1 MAKSTI
7 PRADSA
13 VIYDDD
19 PEYLSE
25 FRAAMLARGLSI
37 ATRNAYSQDVR
48 LCIRLSD
55 TPVNLWQPSDVRN
68 HLMCLKD
75 AKKSRAV
82 YRTRVGKSV
91 PVFCG
96 KLSQAIERITLVN
109 PSKHPSLAKLC
120 PKRSLSKKLAHY

>member
-68 HLMCLKD
+68 HLMRWQVC
-75 AKKSRAV
+75 ASF
-82 YRTRVGKSV
+82 
-91 PVFCG
+91 FCG

>member
-25 FRAAMLARGLSI
+25 FRAAMLARGLST

-55 TPVNLWQPSDVRN
+55 TPVNLWQSSDVRN
-68 HLMCLKD
+68 HLMRLKD
-75 AKKSRAV
+75 ANKSERSIARALA
-82 YRTRVGKSV
+82 SLCQF
-91 PVFCG
+91 FCG

-109 PSKHPSLAKLC
+109 PSKRPSLAKRY
-120 PKRSLSKKLAHY
+120 PKRSLSKKLAHC